1 MLLWVVDVLPLK
13 KTWINDISSKLQA
26 TRKPEMWHSW
36 DDTEDQLG
44 RKVALLQSCTIGFNA
59 IEKPAAKNLLQ
70 IRVQARALLAQHLHL
85 FSTDE
90 VVHPHRNI
98 LSSKGQFCLVV
109 REPALM
115 FDRSV
120 LREATDAGGDVALV
134 FAVKRCCCKAKRS
147 RKCILSASSSM
158 SASPAVTR
166 EVGVSVGVGGSKL
179 ASSEEPGITGA
190 GCAVKAASSSRSVE
204 GGIAKVAV

>member
-1 MLLWVVDVLPLK
+1 MLLKSRPPKICFRYECRPGHSWRSTCISSARTKLCTRTGTSFPPKVSSALSSANLPL
-13 KTWINDISSKLQA
+13 SL
-26 TRKPEMWHSW
+26 
-36 DDTEDQLG
+36 
-44 RKVALLQSCTIGFNA
+44 
-59 IEKPAAKNLLQ
+59 
-70 IRVQARALLAQHLHL
+70 
-85 FSTDE
+85 
-90 VVHPHRNI
+90 
-98 LSSKGQFCLVV
+98 
-109 REPALM
+109 